1 MKQRGTKRPFRF
13 QQFEVRDQGAAM
25 KVGTDGVLLGSWAPV
40 RGAKRTIDIGTG
52 SGLIAL
58 MIGQRTVALKSVV
71 HAIDVDSAA
80 ATQALENFSNSPC
93 SERLP
98 NRLSEIHLSLQELTA
113 GLDRESPYDLAVCNP
128 PFFSNSYLPDS
139 APRQRARH
147 SDQLPRRSLFVDAHS
162 ILSATG
168 RLCLVLPYEQA
179 IETIQIAA
187 EEGFGLLSRTDV
199 RPNPTAELKR
209 VLLEFTKRR
218 EGRHRNGSEIVHTE
232 LIVESKRHEFTA
244 EYRTLTQ
251 DFHLRF
257 ADDKN

>member
-1 MKQRGTKRPFRF
+1 M
-13 QQFEVRDQGAAM
+13 
-25 KVGTDGVLLGSWAPV
+25 
-40 RGAKRTIDIGTG
+40 
-52 SGLIAL
+52 
-58 MIGQRTVALKSVV
+58 
-71 HAIDVDSAA
+71 
-80 ATQALENFSNSPC
+80 
-93 SERLP
+93 
-98 NRLSEIHLSLQELTA
+98 
-113 GLDRESPYDLAVCNP
+113 
-128 PFFSNSYLPDS
+128 
-139 APRQRARH
+139 
-147 SDQLPRRSLFVDAHS
+147 
-162 ILSATG
+162 
-168 RLCLVLPYEQA
+168 LPYEQA